1 MKRIIL
7 SFILIIGATISF
19 AQGIYTKVT
28 KYDKFDDVVSERVI
42 KTLITKTDST
52 FIVETK
58 GQEPVEYRY
67 IDNPLFSAHVGRRD
81 SLANIV
87 ADVYGYEDQYIAIT
101 EDVRNEVIADVQKE
115 VENLPD
121 SLVFEEKI
129 NMLAALKL
137 MSKLDEL
144 PTITVRTISRYEHI
158 YEYETDLFWIKFKD
172 GSRIIYTKR

>member
-7 SFILIIGATISF
+7 SFILMFGATICF

-28 KYDKFDDVVSERVI
+28 KYDKFDDVVSESII
-42 KTLITKTDST
+42 KTLITKTDSS

-67 IDNPLFSAHVGRRD
+67 VDTPLFSEHIGRRD
-81 SLANIV
+81 SLANLV
-87 ADVYGYEDQYIAIT
+87 ADVYGFEDHYMAIT
-101 EDVRNEVIADVQKE
+101 NETRNEVMEELEKYFEDT
-115 VENLPD
+115 PD
-121 SLVFEEKI
+121 SLITEKRV
-129 NMLAALKL
+129 NSKVALIL
-137 MSKLDEL
+137 LSKIEEL